1 MVSYTGGMNIK
12 YLSGLLATAC
22 LLISHQAVA
31 ALATDAT
38 AAASAADS
46 ALIQLSDEYFDK
58 WYFPTHPSEAT
69 QVGIHD
75 FDTRLEDYS
84 RAAIDAHIAALHDY
98 ERRFAALP
106 VAALSEHY
114 AANQQL
120 LLSSVRSQLLTLEQ
134 IRPWEKNPDL
144 YSSGLASSAFIS
156 MARRYAPANE
166 RLRRLVEREKLM
178 PAQLVAARAN
188 LSNPPPIYTQ
198 IAVQQL
204 PDIIAF
210 FRNDVPAAFSDADDA
225 AISSAFAAS
234 NAAVIAALESYQQWI
249 TTDLLPRSHG
259 DYRLGA
265 AVFRRKLQLDE
276 MVDTPLP
283 ELLQIGLANLHLN
296 QREFAR
302 VAHQLEPGKSPRQ
315 VLEQLTG
322 NHPAP
327 AKLLQ
332 SVRDQ
337 FEGLRH
343 FLDSH
348 AIITIPPAAPPTV
361 EETPPFMRATTS
373 ASMDTP
379 GPFETVATEA
389 YFNVTLPDPSWDQA
403 TTDNFMTQWNYPLIS
418 NVAVHEAYPGHYIQ
432 FLWMHNVPD
441 RVRKLVGAS
450 SNAEGWAHYCE
461 QMMLDEGL
469 GQPGAGAPDQRAA
482 LWLKLGQLQDALLRN
497 ARYIVA
503 IRMHTGSMSY
513 EQAVNYFINE
523 GYQSRKVGES
533 EAKRG
538 TSDATYLYYTLGKL
552 QILKLRADLQKREGA
567 QFSLKAFHDA
577 FMREGFPPLRIVRR
591 ALLHDDS
598 PTL

>member
-1 MVSYTGGMNIK
+1 MKIIA
-12 YLSGLLATAC
+12 LLCAMAMLMPLRAPAAPAT
-22 LLISHQAVA
+22 SN
-31 ALATDAT
+31 ATDR
-38 AAASAADS
+38 
-46 ALIQLSDEYFDK
+46 ALMQLSDEYLDK

-75 FDTRLEDYS
+75 FDTLLEDYS
-84 RAAIDAHIAALHDY
+84 RTAIATHIAALHDY
-98 ERRFAALP
+98 ERRFAAVP
-106 VAALSEHY
+106 AAALSEHNT
-114 AANQQL
+114 ANLQL
-120 LLSSVRSQLLTLEQ
+120 LLSSVRSQLLTLEK

-144 YSSGLASSAFIS
+144 YSSGLASSAFVI
-156 MARRYAPANE
+156 MARRYAPTNE
-166 RLRRLVEREKLM
+166 RLRRMVEREKLM
-178 PAQLVAARAN
+178 PAQLLAARAN
-188 LSNPPPIYTQ
+188 LQNPPPIYTQ
-198 IAVQQL
+198 IALQQL

-210 FRNDVPAAFSDADDA
+210 FKKDVPAAFSDADDA
-225 AISSAFAAS
+225 RIGSEFASS
-234 NAAVIAALESYQQWI
+234 NAAVIAALESYQQWVK
-249 TTDLLPRSHG
+249 TELLPRSHG

-276 MVDTPLP
+276 MVDTPLARL
-283 ELLQIGLANLHLN
+283 EQIGLANLRLN

-302 VAHQLEPGKSPRQ
+302 IAHQLEPGKTPRQ
-315 VLEQLTG
+315 VLEQLTD

-327 AKLLQ
+327 ANLLQ

-361 EETPPFMRATTS
+361 EETPGFMRATTS

-389 YFNVTLPDPSWDQA
+389 YFNVTLPDPSWEKT
-403 TTDNFMTQWNYPLIS
+403 TTDSFMTQWNYPLIR

-441 RVRKLVGAS
+441 RVRKLVGAD

-461 QMMLDEGL
+461 QMMLEEGL
-469 GQPGAGAPDQRAA
+469 GKPAAGASTVQQREA
-482 LWLKLGQLQDALLRN
+482 LWMKLGQLQDALLRN
-497 ARYIVA
+497 ARYLVA
-503 IRMHTGSMSY
+503 IGMHTGSMSY
-513 EQAVNYFINE
+513 DQAVNYFMDQ
-523 GYQSRKVGES
+523 GFQSRKVA
-533 EAKRG
+533 EAETKRG
-538 TSDATYLYYTLGKL
+538 TSNATYLYYTLGKL
-552 QILKLRADLQKREGA
+552 QILKLRADLQKRQGA
-567 QFSLKAFHDA
+567 SFDLKAFHDA
-577 FMREGFPPLRIVRR
+577 FMREGFPPLKIVRR